1 MKTRLVLLS
10 IIATLS
16 FFTSCKKDS
25 TQIIPSSN
33 VTSIEKSLAVHH
45 QLHVADPFQVYL
57 TFSDTEESIIVEAND
72 NLHQYINVVDKNG
85 WLKVSLENNINPI
98 GDGMVLNVYITTKN
112 INEYIA
118 EGAASISLKNELYSD
133 EITIDLTG
141 ASRFSGSL
149 YSNKL
154 EAILSGASTLSV
166 LGSTTSLDVEA
177 TGACVMNDY
186 GFESTQL
193 YADLDGASE
202 VYTSV
207 SETLSVKAK
216 GASHVF
222 YKGSGVISN
231 QNLEGGSGI
240 IKMD

>member
-10 IIATLS
+10 IMATVII
-16 FFTSCKKDS
+16 FTSCKKDS
-25 TQIIPSSN
+25 TQVIPSNN
-33 VTSIEKSLAVHH
+33 VTSIEKSIAVHSK
-45 QLHVADPFQVYL
+45 LDVSDPFRVYL
-57 TFSDTEESIIVEAND
+57 TFSDTEESLVVEANE
-72 NLHQYINVVDKNG
+72 NLHQYVQIVDENG
-85 WLKVSLENNINPI
+85 WLKVSLKNNTNLV
-98 GDGMVLNVYITTKN
+98 GDQMVLNIYITTKN

-133 EITIDLTG
+133 EMTIELTG
-141 ASRFSGSL
+141 ASSFSGTL

-154 EAILSGASTLSV
+154 EALLSGASTLSV
-166 LGSTTSLDVEA
+166 LGSTALLDVDA
-177 TGACVMNDY
+177 TGGCKMNDY

-193 YADLDGASE
+193 YADLNGASE
-202 VYTSV
+202 VSVSV

-216 GASHVF
+216 GASHVY
-222 YKGSGVISN
+222 YKGSGVISH